1 MKYFPPN
8 AGGGFLMTKVVTS
21 VIFTAP
27 SLSQV
32 AGFPVERC
40 GWHAG
45 AVTDHDLDRF
55 ALLQLESTDEP
66 TRFTLPVRPELC
78 TPFAFLYG
86 GSGIAAS
93 VEASERATGRPL
105 QWITTQFLG
114 SPTPGMVVEIDVTVA
129 VTGRATTQ
137 TQVSG
142 SVDGNVVFTSLCAH
156 NVRPDGDAEAFAT
169 MPEVPG
175 PLESGHFA
183 EFFDT
188 GHPSFF
194 DHFERR
200 IAAGRFAMDA
210 DGDPQPGLLAIWCR
224 VAGTPI
230 AGAATQGFVADLG
243 PLALCARLGIA
254 PGGTS
259 LDNTVRVVDPAPT
272 DWVLIE
278 LEADGYSRSVGHST
292 ARLWSE
298 DGRLMGVAS
307 QSAIIRRSHHQ
318 R

>member
-1 MKYFPPN
+1 M
-8 AGGGFLMTKVVTS
+8 
-21 VIFTAP
+21 
-27 SLSQV
+27 
-32 AGFPVERC
+32 
-40 GWHAG
+40 
-45 AVTDHDLDRF
+45 TDHEPARF
-55 ALLQLESTDEP
+55 ELLELEATGDP
-66 TRFTLPVRPELC
+66 TTFKLPVRPALC

-114 SPTPGMVVEIDVTVA
+114 SPTPGMVVDLDVHVA

-137 TQVSG
+137 TQVTG
-142 SVDGNVVFTSLCAH
+142 SVEGSVMFTSLCAH
-156 NVRPDGDAEAFAT
+156 NIRPDGDAEAFGA
-169 MPEVPG
+169 MPEVPA
-175 PLESGHFA
+175 PSDSADFD

-188 GHPSFF
+188 GNASFF

-200 IAAGRFAMDA
+200 IAAGRFALDA
-210 DGDPQPGLLAIWCR
+210 DGDPQTGLLAIWSR
-224 VAGTPI
+224 IDGTPI
-230 AGAATQGFVADLG
+230 AGAATQGFVSDLG
-243 PLALCARLGIA
+243 PLAICARLGIA

-259 LDNTVRVVDPAPT
+259 LDNTVRVVDSTPT

-278 LEADGYSRSVGHST
+278 LEADGFHRSVGHST

-298 DGRLMGVAS
+298 DGRLMGIAS

-318 R
+318 H

>member
-1 MKYFPPN
+1 
-8 AGGGFLMTKVVTS
+8 MTNVVTS
-21 VIFTAP
+21 VIFTAS
-27 SLSQV
+27 SLPQV
-32 AGFPVERC
+32 ARFPA
-40 GWHAG
+40 HASG
-45 AVTDHDLDRF
+45 CHAVAVTDDDLERF
-55 ALLQLESTDEP
+55 DLLQLQSTSEP
-66 TRFTLPVRPELC
+66 TRFRLPVRPELC

-114 SPTPGMVVEIDVTVA
+114 SPTPGMVVDIAVNVA

-142 SVDGNVVFTSLCAH
+142 SVNGNVMFTSLCAH
-156 NVRPDGDAEAFAT
+156 NVRPAGDAEAFAT
-169 MPEVPG
+169 MPDVSEPH
-175 PLESGHFA
+175 ESPRFG

-188 GHPSFF
+188 GNASFF

-200 IAAGRFAMDA
+200 VGAGKFAMDA
-210 DGDPQPGLLAIWCR
+210 DGDPQSGLLAIWCR
-224 VAGTPI
+224 IDGVPVT
-230 AGAATQGFVADLG
+230 GAATQGFVADLG

-272 DWVLIE
+272 EWVLIE

-298 DGRLMGVAS
+298 DGRLMGIAS

-318 R
+318 PAR

>member
-1 MKYFPPN
+1 
-8 AGGGFLMTKVVTS
+8 
-21 VIFTAP
+21 
-27 SLSQV
+27 
-32 AGFPVERC
+32 
-40 GWHAG
+40 
-45 AVTDHDLDRF
+45 VTDHDLERF
-55 ALLQLESTDEP
+55 DLLQLDSTSEP
-66 TRFTLPVRPELC
+66 TRFRLPVRPELC

-114 SPTPGMVVEIDVTVA
+114 SPTPGMVVDIAVSVA
-129 VTGRATTQ
+129 VNGRATTQ

-142 SVDGNVVFTSLCAH
+142 SVNGNVMFTSLCAH
-156 NVRPDGDAEAFAT
+156 NVRPAGDAEAFAT
-169 MPEVPG
+169 MPDVSG
-175 PLESGHFA
+175 PRESAHFG

-188 GHPSFF
+188 GNASFF

-200 IAAGRFAMDA
+200 VGAGKFAMDA
-210 DGDPQPGLLAIWCR
+210 DGDPQSGLLAIWCR
-224 VAGTPI
+224 IDGVPVT
-230 AGAATQGFVADLG
+230 GAATQGFVADLG

-272 DWVLIE
+272 EWVLIE

-298 DGRLMGVAS
+298 DGRLMGIAS

-318 R
+318 PAR

>member
-1 MKYFPPN
+1 VRP
-8 AGGGFLMTKVVTS
+8 AAT
-21 VIFTAP
+21 
-27 SLSQV
+27 LS
-32 AGFPVERC
+32 
-40 GWHAG
+40 
-45 AVTDHDLDRF
+45 AVTDHRTDRF
-55 ALLQLESTDEP
+55 DLLALEATDVP
-66 TRFTLPVRPELC
+66 TRFRLPVRPALC

-114 SPTPGMVVEIDVTVA
+114 SPTPGMVVDLDVNVA

-142 SVDGNVVFTSLCAH
+142 SVDGVVMFTSLCAH

-169 MPEVPG
+169 MPDVPAPQG
-175 PLESGHFA
+175 CAPFG
-183 EFFDT
+183 EFFDM
-188 GHPSFF
+188 GNASFF

-200 IAAGRFAMDA
+200 IAAGKLATDA
-210 DGDPQPGLLAIWCR
+210 DGDPQTGLLAIWCR
-224 VAGTPI
+224 IEGTPI
-230 AGAATQGFVADLG
+230 TGAATQGFVADLG

-259 LDNTVRVVDPAPT
+259 LDNTVRVVDPTPT

-278 LEADGYSRSVGHST
+278 LEADGHHRSVGHST
-292 ARLWSE
+292 AKLWSE
-298 DGRLMGVAS
+298 DGRLMGIAQ
-307 QSAIIRRSHHQ
+307 QSAIIRRSHHHDP

>member
-1 MKYFPPN
+1 VN
-8 AGGGFLMTKVVTS
+8 
-21 VIFTAP
+21 
-27 SLSQV
+27 
-32 AGFPVERC
+32 
-40 GWHAG
+40 
-45 AVTDHDLDRF
+45 DHHLDRF
-55 ALLQLESTDEP
+55 DLLQLEPTAEP
-66 TRFTLPVRPELC
+66 TRFRLPVRPALC

-114 SPTPGMVVEIDVTVA
+114 SPTPGMVVDIDVNVA

-142 SVDGNVVFTSLCAH
+142 SVDGTVMFTSLCAH

-169 MPEVPG
+169 MPDVAG
-175 PLESGHFA
+175 PLESAPFD

-200 IAAGRFAMDA
+200 IAAGRFALDA
-210 DGDPQPGLLAIWCR
+210 DGDPQSGLLAIWCR
-224 VAGTPI
+224 VKGASI
-230 AGAATQGFVADLG
+230 SGAATQGFVADLG
-243 PLALCARLGIA
+243 PLALCARLGIP

-259 LDNTVRVVDPAPT
+259 LDNTIRVVDPTPA

-278 LEADGYSRSVGHST
+278 LEADGYNRSVGHST
-292 ARLWSE
+292 ARLWSD
-298 DGRLMGVAS
+298 DGRLMGIAQ
-307 QSAIIRRSHHQ
+307 QSAIIRTSHHG
-318 R
+318 RG